1 MLHFKVICEF
11 TKLQALIGLFPELC
25 LQSPLALSEKSEET
39 LLKDYIQFDGMP
51 VALFTAIVIS

>member
-25 LQSPLALSEKSEET
+25 LQSPLAFSEKSEET